1 MPFRF
6 PLASVLL
13 VRQNTE
19 EREERALQKIQF
31 EMARVIHQVEVLTA
45 EIVKAHDAREQ
56 AMRQPIPAIQL
67 HSFLWQAEACAE
79 KKKTLLHRL
88 QILEQERARQM
99 KVYQAAHRDRETLT
113 DMLNEQRTVY
123 EQEQA
128 RSQQKN
134 LDDIFISRRHRS

>member
-99 KVYQAAHRDRETLT
+99 KVYQAAHRDLETIVE
-113 DMLNEQRTVY
+113 MFNEQREAHDREHDRN
-123 EQEQA
+123 EQ
-128 RSQQKN
+128 KH
-134 LDDIFISRRHRS
+134 LDDIFVARRQRN